1 MESSVWGIIM
11 ILLKDVSYEWED
23 GRTALKNINLE
34 IKKGEFVLISGKSG
48 SGKSTLGSV
57 MNGLIPH
64 YYKGKMQGEAF
75 VSGKDISKLL
85 LHEIGHIV
93 GTVFQDPRSQFF
105 TTTTDEEIAFGLQTI
120 CKSRDEIKQRV
131 EEVYV
136 ELDTPELKGK
146 SVFELSSGQK
156 QKIAIAS
163 IYAMNPKVLILDEP
177 SANLDMKATFDLFL
191 ILEKLK
197 KKGTTVVLIE
207 HRLYYVKSLF
217 DRFLLMKDGEIAQ
230 DLSREEVIHL
240 EGEFWDENGLR
251 TLELEEYRISEK
263 KDSYQLNDE
272 SISGKGLKFCYPSTT
287 KVGNKQKQY
296 ILNHLDFNM
305 ECGKAIG
312 LIGLNGTGKTT
323 FARVIS
329 GLEKIKEG
337 TIWAGKDKSLNHKDL
352 MDMSYFVFQDS
363 DYQLF
368 SESVLDEMLLG
379 ISSKDKKENTQ
390 KAQFIL
396 NVLGLDKYIDKHPF
410 ALSRGEKQ
418 RLTIACGMM
427 KQAKIFIYDEPTSGC
442 DKDSMLSVA
451 KLIEEQLKNGTTVLV
466 ISHDFEFLANTV
478 SKLWVMGD
486 GKIENVL
493 NMSESNKFLIL
504 DKMRGGRE
512 LVR

>member
-1 MESSVWGIIM
+1 M

-64 YYKGKMQGEAF
+64 YYKGKMKGEAF
-75 VSGKDISKLL
+75 VSGKEISKLL

-131 EEVYV
+131 EEVYA
-136 ELDTPELKGK
+136 ELDIEELKGK

-217 DRFLLMKDGEIAQ
+217 DRFLLMKDGEITK
-230 DLSREEVIHL
+230 DLSREEVIYL
-240 EGEFWDENGLR
+240 ERAFWDENGLR

-390 KAQFIL
+390 KAKSIL
-396 NVLGLDKYIDKHPF
+396 SVLGLDKYIDKHPF

-478 SKLWVMGD
+478 SRLWVMGD

-493 NMSESNKFLIL
+493 DMSESNKFLIL

>member
-1 MESSVWGIIM
+1 M

-131 EEVYV
+131 EEVYA
-136 ELDTPELKGK
+136 ELDIEELKGK

-177 SANLDMKATFDLFL
+177 SANLDMKATFNLFL
-191 ILEKLK
+191 NLEKLK
-197 KKGTTVVLIE
+197 KKGTTLVLIE
-207 HRLYYVKSLF
+207 R
-217 DRFLLMKDGEIAQ
+217 
-230 DLSREEVIHL
+230 
-240 EGEFWDENGLR
+240 
-251 TLELEEYRISEK
+251 
-263 KDSYQLNDE
+263 
-272 SISGKGLKFCYPSTT
+272 GKGLKFCYSNVA
-287 KVGNKQKQY
+287 KDGKKQKQY

-337 TIWAGKDKSLNHKDL
+337 KIWAEKDKELNRKDL

-363 DYQLF
+363 DCQLF

-379 ISSKDKKENTQ
+379 MEGKDKKENTQ
-390 KAQFIL
+390 KAKSIL

-478 SKLWVMGD
+478 SEVAVMGD
-486 GKIENVL
+486 GKIEKVL

-504 DKMRGGRE
+504 DKMRDYVKNFFEVLDWERVSKNYE
-512 LVR
+512 NSITE

>member
-1 MESSVWGIIM
+1 M
-11 ILLKDVSYEWED
+11 ILLKNVSYEWED

-75 VSGKDISKLL
+75 VSGKDISKVL
-85 LHEIGHIV
+85 LHEVGHIV

-120 CKSRDEIKQRV
+120 CKSREEIKQRV

-136 ELDTPELKGK
+136 ELDIPELKGK

-177 SANLDMKATFDLFL
+177 SANLDMKATFDLFF

-197 KKGTTVVLIE
+197 KKGTTLVLIE

-217 DRFLLMKDGEIAQ
+217 DRFLLVKDGEIAQ

-240 EGEFWDENGLR
+240 EGKFWDENGLR

-305 ECGKAIG
+305 EYGKAIG

-337 TIWAGKDKSLNHKDL
+337 KIWAGKDKELNRKDL

-379 ISSKDKKENTQ
+379 ISSKDIKENTQ
-390 KAQFIL
+390 KAKSIL

-442 DKDSMLSVA
+442 DKDSMLSVV
-451 KLIEEQLKNGTTVLV
+451 KLIEEQLKNRTTVLV

-478 SKLWVMGD
+478 SEVAVMGD
-486 GKIENVL
+486 GKIEKVL

-512 LVR
+512 LDR

>member
-1 MESSVWGIIM
+1 M

-131 EEVYV
+131 EEVYA
-136 ELDTPELKGK
+136 ELDIEELKGK

-312 LIGLNGTGKTT
+312 LIGLNGAGKTT

-337 TIWAGKDKSLNHKDL
+337 KIWAEKDKELNRKDL

-390 KAQFIL
+390 KAKSIL
-396 NVLGLDKYIDKHPF
+396 SVLGLDKYIDKHPF

-478 SKLWVMGD
+478 SRLWVMGD

-512 LVR
+512 LDG

>member
-1 MESSVWGIIM
+1 M

-23 GRTALKNINLE
+23 GRAALKNINLE

-75 VSGKDISKLL
+75 ASGKDISKLL
-85 LHEIGHIV
+85 LHEVGHIV

-131 EEVYV
+131 EEVYA
-136 ELDTPELKGK
+136 ELDIEELKGK

-191 ILEKLK
+191 ILKKLK

-217 DRFLLMKDGEIAQ
+217 DRFLLVKDGEIAQ
-230 DLSREEVIHL
+230 DFSREEVIHL
-240 EGEFWDENGLR
+240 EGEFWNENGLR

-272 SISGKGLKFCYPSTT
+272 SISGKGLKFCYPSAT
-287 KVGNKQKQY
+287 KVGNKQNQY

-329 GLEKIKEG
+329 GLEKIEEG
-337 TIWAGKDKSLNHKDL
+337 KIWAEKDKKLNRKDL
-352 MDMSYFVFQDS
+352 MNMSYFVFQDS

-504 DKMRGGRE
+504 DKMRGGE
-512 LVR
+512 LGR

>member
-1 MESSVWGIIM
+1 MESAVRGIIM

-75 VSGKDISKLL
+75 VSGKDISKLS

-120 CKSRDEIKQRV
+120 CKSREEIKQRV
-131 EEVYV
+131 EEVYA
-136 ELDTPELKGK
+136 ELDIPELKGK

-197 KKGTTVVLIE
+197 KKGTTVILIE

-217 DRFLLMKDGEIAQ
+217 DRFLLMKEGEIAQ
-230 DLSREEVIHL
+230 DFSREEVIHL
-240 EGEFWDENGLR
+240 EGKFWDENGLR

-263 KDSYQLNDE
+263 KDLYQLNDE
-272 SISGKGLKFCYPSTT
+272 SIIGKGLKFCYPSTT
-287 KVGNKQKQY
+287 KVGNKQNQY

-337 TIWAGKDKSLNHKDL
+337 KIWTEKDKELNRKDL

-379 ISSKDKKENTQ
+379 MEGKDKKENTQ
-390 KAQFIL
+390 KAKSIL
-396 NVLGLDKYIDKHPF
+396 SVLGLDKYIDKHPF

-442 DKDSMLSVA
+442 DRDSMLSVA

-486 GKIENVL
+486 GKIETVL

>member
-1 MESSVWGIIM
+1 M

-131 EEVYV
+131 EEVYA

-177 SANLDMKATFDLFL
+177 SANLDMKGTFDLFL

-240 EGEFWDENGLR
+240 EEEFWDENGLR

-287 KVGNKQKQY
+287 KDGKKQKQY

-323 FARVIS
+323 FARVLS
-329 GLEKIKEG
+329 GLEKIEEG
-337 TIWAGKDKSLNHKDL
+337 KIWAREDKSLNRKDL

-379 ISSKDKKENTQ
+379 MEGKDKKENTQ
-390 KAQFIL
+390 KAKSIL

-478 SKLWVMGD
+478 SRLWVMGD
-486 GKIENVL
+486 GKIETVL
-493 NMSESNKFLIL
+493 DMSESNKFLIL

>member
-1 MESSVWGIIM
+1 M

-75 VSGKDISKLL
+75 ASGKDISKLS
-85 LHEIGHIV
+85 LHEIGRIV

-131 EEVYV
+131 EEVYA
-136 ELDTPELKGK
+136 ELDIEELKGK

-217 DRFLLMKDGEIAQ
+217 DRFLLMKDGEITK
-230 DLSREEVIHL
+230 DLSREEVIYL
-240 EGEFWDENGLR
+240 ERAFWDENGLR

-451 KLIEEQLKNGTTVLV
+451 KLIEEQLKNGTSVLV

-486 GKIENVL
+486 GKIENVV

>member
-1 MESSVWGIIM
+1 MESAVRGVTM

-64 YYKGKMQGEAF
+64 YYKGKMKGEAF
-75 VSGKDISKLL
+75 VSGKEISKLL

-131 EEVYV
+131 EEVYA
-136 ELDTPELKGK
+136 ELDIPELKGK

-217 DRFLLMKDGEIAQ
+217 DRFLLMKDGEIEQ

-240 EGEFWDENGLR
+240 KGTFWDENGLR

-272 SISGKGLKFCYPSTT
+272 SIIGKGLKFCYPSTT

-329 GLEKIKEG
+329 GLEKIEEG
-337 TIWAGKDKSLNHKDL
+337 KIWAEKDKELNRKDL

-390 KAQFIL
+390 KAKSIL
-396 NVLGLDKYIDKHPF
+396 SVLGLDKYIDKHPF

-486 GKIENVL
+486 GKIETVL
-493 NMSESNKFLIL
+493 DMSESNKFLIL